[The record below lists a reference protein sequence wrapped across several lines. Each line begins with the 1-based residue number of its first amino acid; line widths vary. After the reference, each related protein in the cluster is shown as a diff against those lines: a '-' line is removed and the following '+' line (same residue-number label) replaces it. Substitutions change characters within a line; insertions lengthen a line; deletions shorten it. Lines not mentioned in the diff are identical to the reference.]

1 MDCCLILEK
10 TKKKLISLNRTVIG
24 GSACPTSMIKEF
36 KEVHDVRVL
45 HGWGMTE
52 MSPIGLINQDKDTTK
67 NLSGDAYLTQASK
80 QGRPIPGVEIKIIDE
95 KGNDLP
101 WNGKDVGNLLVRGPW
116 VCRSY
121 YDEDDGASF
130 CQGWFDT
137 GDIASVDTN
146 GYVLI
151 TDRAKDVIK
160 SGGEWISSIEL
171 ENIANSHPNVD
182 QCAVIGVHHP
192 KWEERPILLVV
203 QNKSSKTILES
214 ELLDWFQNKVAK
226 WWVPDKVIFIDELPL
241 TATGKVSKLALR
253 EKYSKVV

>member
-1 MDCCLILEK
+1 ME
-10 TKKKLISLNRTVIG
+10 R
-24 GSACPTSMIKEF
+24 
-36 KEVHDVRVL
+36 
-45 HGWGMTE
+45 
-52 MSPIGLINQDKDTTK
+52 
-67 NLSGDAYLTQASK
+67 
-80 QGRPIPGVEIKIIDE
+80 
-95 KGNDLP
+95 
-101 WNGKDVGNLLVRGPW
+101 KDVGNLLVRGPW

-121 YDEDDGASF
+121 YEEDVEAGF
-130 CQGWFDT
+130 HNGWFDT

-171 ENIANSHPNVD
+171 ENIANSHPDVD

-192 KWEERPILLVV
+192 KWEERPDSTCGS
-203 QNKSSKTILES
+203 KESSKANLES

-226 WWVPDKVIFIDELPL
+226 WWIPDKVIFIDELPL

-253 EKYSKVV
+253 AKYSKVGEML